1 MTKKIKKENK
11 LEELERRIKI
21 LEENSI
27 SKFELPPIAVPQQP
41 YYLPYYPPQYNVPC
55 AYCGRYDCPGIHVIC

>member
-11 LEELERRIKI
+11 LEELERRIKF

-27 SKFELPPIAVPQQP
+27 SKFGLIPVVAPPV
-41 YYLPYYPPQYNVPC
+41 YLPYSPQVYR
-55 AYCGRYDCPGIHVIC
+55 CGICGSSSCPGYHITC